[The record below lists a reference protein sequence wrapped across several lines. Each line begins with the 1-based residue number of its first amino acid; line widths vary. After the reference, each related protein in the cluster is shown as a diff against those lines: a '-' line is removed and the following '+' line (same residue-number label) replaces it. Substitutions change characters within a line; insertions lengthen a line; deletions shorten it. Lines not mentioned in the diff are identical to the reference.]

1 MIADAEQHRE
11 EDRHRKELIE
21 VQNAG
26 NSILHR
32 ASRMSNELDDN
43 IDDDI
48 KQSLQMKI
56 DGLQANLTGED
67 IASIRESTSQLQQ
80 EVENISVL
88 ISQTDI
94 NSDDEDNKAPQANTN
109 SDEVGENT
117 PDTDSDVVDGD
128 FTEV

>member
-1 MIADAEQHRE
+1 
-11 EDRHRKELIE
+11 
-21 VQNAG
+21 
-26 NSILHR
+26 
-32 ASRMSNELDDN
+32 MSNELDDN

-48 KQSLQMKI
+48 KQNLQVKI

-88 ISQTDI
+88 IAQTNR
-94 NSDDEDNKAPQANTN
+94 NSDDEDNKAPKANTN
-109 SDEVGENT
+109 SDEAGENT

>member
-1 MIADAEQHRE
+1 MCIR
-11 EDRHRKELIE
+11 DRDKHRKELIE
-21 VQNAG
+21 VHNAG

-43 IDDDI
+43 VDDDI
-48 KQSLQMKI
+48 KQNLQVKI

-67 IASIRESTSQLQQ
+67 IANIKESTSQLQQ
-80 EVENISVL
+80 EVDNISIL
-88 ISQTDI
+88 ISQTDR
-94 NSDDEDNKAPQANTN
+94 NSDDEDNKEPKANTN
-109 SDEVGENT
+109 PDEVGENT